1 MSLAVNSS
9 TAKLLVAVGDKWG
22 NVGLWDVN
30 DRQAITH
37 GVRCFAVSCRFEIM
51 IKVYLDQLYLCILD
65 QYYQCIIVVFLLI

>member
-1 MSLAVNSS
+1 MCFLSLYQIHNTNANFQEELVAKVVPSRIMSLAVNSS

-37 GVRCFAVSCRFEIM
+37 GVRCFAVSC
-51 IKVYLDQLYLCILD
+51 
-65 QYYQCIIVVFLLI
+65 

>member
-51 IKVYLDQLYLCILD
+51 IKVYLDHYVYKIN
-65 QYYQCIIVVFLLI
+65 IANV

>member
-30 DRQAITH
+30 DRQAVTH
-37 GVRCFAVSCRFEIM
+37 GVRCFAVSCRYEIM
-51 IKVYLDQLYLCILD
+51 IEVYLDLCILD
-65 QYYQCIIVVFLLI
+65 KYYQCIIVVFLLI

>member
-51 IKVYLDQLYLCILD
+51 IKVYLDLCILD

>member
-51 IKVYLDQLYLCILD
+51 IKVYLDTYLCILD